1 MRKPAIRLLR
11 WASFTTIVILVLTAC
26 TRPATTRPLPTSEN
40 VGQAGTPGT
49 PALAPG
55 TLGFPA
61 LQQTSVA
68 QTATARARGGSGT
81 PVVTAAYTPRPVATA
96 TPSPAESPQPTTAPT
111 AAPGGQTYTVQPGD
125 TLFSIALSFGLTVEE
140 LAQANQITDPST
152 IYAGQVLII
161 PSAGGGAATAVPAPT
176 EAGQRTYVVQE
187 GDNCFRIA
195 LSYNLTC
202 EQLAAANGLTPPD
215 YTVYPGQV
223 LIIP

>member
-1 MRKPAIRLLR
+1 MAKPAMRLLR
-11 WASFTTIVILVLTAC
+11 WVSFMTTTFVVLALTAC
-26 TRPATTRPLPTSEN
+26 TRPATTRPLPTSSD
-40 VGQAGTPGT
+40 VGQVGT
-49 PALAPG
+49 PAMAPG

-68 QTATARARGGSGT
+68 QTATARARGGT
-81 PVVTAAYTPRPVATA
+81 PVVTVPFTPRPLATA
-96 TPSPAESPQPTTAPT
+96 TPPPAESPQPTPAPTTAPS
-111 AAPGGQTYTVQPGD
+111 GQTYTVQPGD

-161 PSAGGGAATAVPAPT
+161 PSAGGGAATAAPAST
-176 EAGQRTYVVQE
+176 QAGQRTYVVQE

-195 LSYNLTC
+195 LSFNLTC
-202 EQLAAANGLTPPD
+202 EQLAAANSLTPPD

-223 LIIP
+223 LVIP

>member
-1 MRKPAIRLLR
+1 MRKPAIRLLW
-11 WASFTTIVILVLTAC
+11 WASLMAIVILALSAC

-49 PALAPG
+49 PATAPG

-68 QTATARARGGSGT
+68 QTATARARGGT
-81 PVVTAAYTPRPVATA
+81 PAVTAAFTPRPLATA
-96 TPSPAESPQPTTAPT
+96 TPPPAESPQPTTAPT
-111 AAPGGQTYTVQPGD
+111 TAPGGQTYTVQPGD

-140 LAQANQITDPST
+140 LAQANQIADPST
-152 IYAGQVLII
+152 IYAGQVLVI
-161 PSAGGGAATAVPAPT
+161 PSPGGGVATATPAPT
-176 EAGQRTYVVQE
+176 QAGQRTYVVQE

>member
-1 MRKPAIRLLR
+1 MPKSAIRLLR
-11 WASFTTIVILVLTAC
+11 WASFLTIVILALSAC

-49 PALAPG
+49 PAMAPG

-68 QTATARARGGSGT
+68 QTATARARGGT
-81 PVVTAAYTPRPVATA
+81 LVVTAAYTPRPLATA
-96 TPSPAESPQPTTAPT
+96 TPPPAESPQPTTAPT
-111 AAPGGQTYTVQPGD
+111 TAPGGQTYTVQPGD
-125 TLFSIALSFGLTVEE
+125 TLFSIALRFGLTVDE

-161 PSAGGGAATAVPAPT
+161 PSAGGGVATAAPAPT
-176 EAGQRTYVVQE
+176 QAGQRTYVVQE